1 MKRNRYLLL
10 LLFIG
15 LLLSTASRGQGLPGG
30 LRLPGGRPGGGG
42 GMPGG
47 GGGGLGG
54 GGSRGGVQLD
64 DSTRNIYGPNTALHF
79 FEDDILNN
87 RDSVRYRVD
96 TTLTNFHRWTWVDRS
111 WERLVDLGNLGT
123 ATRNVF
129 FQPRTEV
136 GAELGFRAYDPYAIR
151 ADEVQYFNTR
161 SPFTDMTFFMGGRG
175 RNIVRFG
182 FNQNINPRL
191 NAGFQFQRFTSN
203 KQYGV
208 FSALNSEANLAQN
221 WTFLAHT
228 NYTSKDKKYILLGH
242 FRHLNHQ
249 VKEQGGLLTDSTGAI
264 ADIYEYEG
272 PARLEDNTRSWERR
286 NVFHLYHQYRLANGF
301 QLFQQAEYRRVINRY
316 DDTDPQRGATN
327 GVYPSPIFD
336 QDTTRQEVDYRILEN
351 KMGIKGVFSGFNY
364 RAYLRQRI
372 YTMKGSYNLTDSTS
386 ASYRLGPRF
395 ENILGLWVSYYLK
408 DSTQHLT
415 AEAQH
420 LLGRDFLLRGE
431 LSTRW
436 IRAGYQTAFWTPDL
450 IMQRYVS
457 NHMLWRN
464 NFNLTGANTL
474 YGSIPLRLGRLTLEP
489 EMQYHLVTNY
499 VYYDSTARPQQLGGS
514 FSLLRMGTAMRWTAN
529 RWNASAL
536 AFYTVNSNPDVIRIP
551 PLFFSGQLTY
561 DFVYAKVL
569 FIQLG
574 TAVHYKS
581 SYLADAYMPLTQQFY
596 LQNNFMVDRYAVVD
610 VFANMRINRVRL
622 LLKMSHLNEGLGVP
636 GYFTTPGYLGLR
648 RTFSFGISWPL
659 FD

>member
-1 MKRNRYLLL
+1 MH
-10 LLFIG
+10 
-15 LLLSTASRGQGLPGG
+15 S
-30 LRLPGGRPGGGG
+30 
-42 GMPGG
+42 

-54 GGSRGGVQLD
+54 GGTRGGVQLD
-64 DSTRNIYGPNTALHF
+64 DSTKNIYGPNTALHF

-96 TTLTNFHRWTWVDRS
+96 TTLDNFHRWTWLDRS
-111 WERLVDLGNLGT
+111 WDRLVNLGNLGT

-175 RNIVRFG
+175 RNILRFG

-203 KQYGV
+203 KQYGT
-208 FSALNSEANLAQN
+208 FSAVNSEANLAQN

-228 NYTSKDKKYILLGH
+228 NYTSKDKKYTLLGH

-249 VKEQGGLLTDSTGAI
+249 VKEQGGLQEDSTGAI
-264 ADIYEYEG
+264 RDIYNYQG
-272 PARLEDNTRSWERR
+272 PARLGDNTRSWERR

-327 GVYPSPIFD
+327 GVYPFPVYD
-336 QDTTRQEVDYRILEN
+336 QDTTRQEVDYRIVEN
-351 KMGIKGVFSGFNY
+351 KMGIKGTFSGFNY

-372 YTMKGSYNLTDSTS
+372 YNMKDSYNVTDTTL
-386 ASYRLGPRF
+386 ATYRYGTRF

-420 LLGRDFLLRGE
+420 LLGRDFLIRGE

-436 IRAGYQTAFWTPDL
+436 VKAGYQTAFWTPDL
-450 IMQRYVS
+450 LMQRYIS
-457 NHMLWRN
+457 NHMQWRN
-464 NFNLTGANTL
+464 NFNLTGANTI

-499 VYYDSTARPQQLGGS
+499 VYYDTTGRPQQLGGS
-514 FSLLRMGTAMRWTAN
+514 FSLLRFGGAMRWNAN

-536 AFYTVNSNPDVIRIP
+536 TYYTLNSNPDVLRIP
-551 PLFFSGQLTY
+551 PLFVSAQLTY
-561 DFVYAKVL
+561 DFIYAKVL

-596 LQNNFMVDRYAVVD
+596 LQNNSMVDRYAVVD
-610 VFANMRINRVRL
+610 VFANMRIRRVRL
-622 LLKMSHLNEGLGVP
+622 LLKMTHLNEGLGVP

-648 RTFSFGISWPL
+648 RTFTFGISWPL